1 MMHTPPPFAFLALFP
16 QVNAINLT
24 ADVVVDEVMTDD
36 KTLAG
41 ADYHC

>member
-1 MMHTPPPFAFLALFP
+1 MMHIPPAYAFLAPVP